1 MTKGELIRVLGGY
14 KNFYNNLKTIKRND
28 PCLCNS
34 KKKFKKCCLNI
45 IRGL

>member
-1 MTKGELIRVLGGY
+1 MKKGKLIRVLGGY
-14 KNFYNNLKTIKRND
+14 KNFYNKLKTIKRND

-34 KKKFKKCCLNI
+34 NKKFKKCCLNI

>member
-1 MTKGELIRVLGGY
+1 MTKGELIRISGGY
-14 KNFYNNLKTIKRND
+14 KKFYNKLKGIKRND

-34 KKKFKKCCLNI
+34 KKKFKKCCLII